1 MAKRRIL
8 NNGLGIPDLFKDRG
22 MAKQKSVDQVRSA
35 TATRRSS
42 NPIRAKN
49 VQRRR
54 NVNLLL
60 AGGITL
66 FVGLIALVVYRNI
79 RNQQPVGDEQVL
91 APLGNTHI
99 EDGGVSPIQYNST
112 PPTTGPHY
120 GGMAPLGVS
129 STPVRYEQILHNLE
143 DGGVAIYY
151 QCEDGCPE
159 LVSQLEEVVTAYER
173 TGRKVLLAP
182 NDPTWTVN
190 DSQPLHK
197 DMESRIA
204 LTAWQRVD
212 KFVDFD
218 EARIRKFIERYEGI
232 DHHS

>member
-1 MAKRRIL
+1 MASFGA
-8 NNGLGIPDLFKDRG
+8 NN
-22 MAKQKSVDQVRSA
+22 
-35 TATRRSS
+35 
-42 NPIRAKN
+42 
-49 VQRRR
+49 
-54 NVNLLL
+54 
-60 AGGITL
+60 
-66 FVGLIALVVYRNI
+66 
-79 RNQQPVGDEQVL
+79 
-91 APLGNTHI
+91 
-99 EDGGVSPIQYNST
+99 
-112 PPTTGPHY
+112 
-120 GGMAPLGVS
+120 
-129 STPVRYEQILHNLE
+129 TPVRYEQILHNLE

-197 DMESRIA
+197 DIESRIA

-232 DHHS
+232 DHH

>member
-1 MAKRRIL
+1 MINRK
-8 NNGLGIPDLFKDRG
+8 K
-22 MAKQKSVDQVRSA
+22 V
-35 TATRRSS
+35 RRSS
-42 NPIRAKN
+42 NPILTKN
-49 VQRRR
+49 VQRRH

-60 AGGITL
+60 AGGIAL
-66 FVGLIALVVYRNI
+66 CVGLIALVVYLNI
-79 RNQQPVGDEQVL
+79 RSQQPVGDEQVL
-91 APLGNTHI
+91 ASLGNTHI

-112 PPTTGPHY
+112 PPTSGPHY
-120 GGMAPLGVS
+120 DAMASFGAS
-129 STPVRYEQILHNLE
+129 NTPVRYEQILHNLE

-159 LVSQLEEVVTAYER
+159 LVSQLEEVVIAYER
-173 TGRKVLLAP
+173 TGRRVLLAP

-212 KFVDFD
+212 KFIDFD